1 MDDEDSTVATQEC
14 FDAHPLTFTRDVCWG
29 GPVDDVYPIR
39 GYFSNNVMHHF
50 VYKLPMG
57 LVGNKVLLQW
67 RYIAAN
73 GCIPPGYKDEERL
86 GLDARGWLRGFT
98 MADCNVD
105 DQDPPQ
111 QVLDPTGG
119 RGE

>member
-1 MDDEDSTVATQEC
+1 MEVYSSKRLYST
-14 FDAHPLTFTRDVCWG
+14 R
-29 GPVDDVYPIR
+29 
-39 GYFSNNVMHHF
+39 
-50 VYKLPMG
+50 
-57 LVGNKVLLQW
+57 
-67 RYIAAN
+67 
-73 GCIPPGYKDEERL
+73 YKDEERL